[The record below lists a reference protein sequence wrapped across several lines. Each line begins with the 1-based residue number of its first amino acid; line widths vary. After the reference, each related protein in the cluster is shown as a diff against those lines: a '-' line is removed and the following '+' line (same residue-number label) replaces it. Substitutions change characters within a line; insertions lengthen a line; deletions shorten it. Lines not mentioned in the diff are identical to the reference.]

1 MKITLQKE
9 GMMCGMCEVRVND
22 GMGRELAVGKVSSS
36 RKKGETVI
44 LAEGPLDLERLKET
58 VKAAGYQVLSA
69 REEPYEKRGL
79 FSRR

>member
-1 MKITLQKE
+1 
-9 GMMCGMCEVRVND
+9 MMCGMCEAHVND
-22 GMGRELAVGKVSSS
+22 DIRREFPVGKVSSS

-44 LAEGPLDLERLKET
+44 LAEEPLDLERLKET